1 MVKLAA
7 FVSCLVVAATANA
20 AFAGGRE
27 AGETGD
33 NENQACSCSGP
44 ECQCCVSFNLTYMDL
59 GGPGCVK
66 MKYLSKDEGLM
77 VNVSYGD
84 SQLHGG
90 QVKGPSMT
98 CMDILLD
105 LAQMCA
111 KFSSVA
117 VTDDGMEAC
126 ASLVPSI
133 LGDAH
138 DGFQLGCFV
147 MGSQGMK
154 LINSTLTDLVSSVE
168 PAAEQEGDSATP
180 APVNSEE
187 ALIAAVNES
196 AEEGIAWFGS
206 FLGFNFGKSEN
217 QTTASP
223 PQLPQNP

>member
-1 MVKLAA
+1 
-7 FVSCLVVAATANA
+7 
-20 AFAGGRE
+20 
-27 AGETGD
+27 
-33 NENQACSCSGP
+33 
-44 ECQCCVSFNLTYMDL
+44 MDL

-77 VNVSYGD
+77 VNVSYGN

-90 QVKGPSMT
+90 QVKAGGPSMT

-105 LAQMCA
+105 LAHMCA
-111 KFSSVA
+111 KFSNVE
-117 VTDDGMEAC
+117 VTDDGMKAC

-138 DGFQLGCFV
+138 EGFQLGCFV

-154 LINSTLTDLVSSVE
+154 LINSSLSELVSSVE
-168 PAAEQEGDSATP
+168 SPVDPEGDVESSAP
-180 APVNSEE
+180 APLSSEE

-217 QTTASP
+217 QTTGTPPPPSTAS
-223 PQLPQNP
+223 